1 MIIIGEI
8 FALDEIILEC
18 LCKRWIDIETGKWER
33 ETGRGGNLCL
43 FTTKIGRAGSREGRE
58 GGGECETGPL
68 Q

>member
-8 FALDEIILEC
+8 CALDEIILEC

-43 FTTKIGRAGSREGRE
+43 FTTKIGRA
-58 GGGECETGPL
+58 
-68 Q
+68 